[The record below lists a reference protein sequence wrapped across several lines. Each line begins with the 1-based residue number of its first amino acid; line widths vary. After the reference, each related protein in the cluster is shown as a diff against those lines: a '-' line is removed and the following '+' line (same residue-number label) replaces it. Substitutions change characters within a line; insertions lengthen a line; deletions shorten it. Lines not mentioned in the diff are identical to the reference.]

1 MNVVGVDPAKGI
13 AKKATDDGIE
23 TIATFFS
30 YELAQDLLK
39 KYGPA
44 KYITSHNAC
53 AHIDN
58 LADVV
63 KGVELWLDLRGV
75 FVLEVG
81 YLVDVY
87 CNTWFDT
94 IYHEHLDY
102 HTVAPFEILFDRFDM
117 EIIAVQRIAISGG
130 SIRIMVQKKEEI
142 FKEIGRLMN

>member
-1 MNVVGVDPAKGI
+1 MSSIFKSKGMNVVGVDPAKGI

-23 TIATFFS
+23 TIANFFS

-75 FVLEVG
+75 FVLKWV
-81 YLVDVY
+81 
-87 CNTWFDT
+87 TWWMF
-94 IYHEHLDY
+94 I
-102 HTVAPFEILFDRFDM
+102 VIL
-117 EIIAVQRIAISGG
+117 G
-130 SIRIMVQKKEEI
+130 SIRSIMNI
-142 FKEIGRLMN
+142 LTIIL